1 MILYYNGEK
10 LIKDKTLNSTTHII
24 IIVNQNSLDRKILQQ
39 LLHSYNISF
48 YDKIA
53 TAQKAIQESGAV
65 LILID
70 GEFDDE
76 AFAFCKLITT
86 TPGSSSIPVM
96 FLFEK
101 IDRNV
106 ITKMFKSGGCDYVS
120 KPFNQLELT
129 TRVYIHTSYI
139 SQKKELETLAYY
151 DPMTQAYNRRTFFKH
166 AHKAIEFS
174 DTNKLS
180 LHLIFFHFHSLHKIN
195 ETYGYFAGDKII
207 QELSKI
213 IKSVLKD
220 KSIVGRI
227 NGNSFA
233 AIVTNKSGKEV
244 SELAS
249 RIARRASEIS
259 IERYF
264 PVVIEYIIVERC
276 NIKKSIDDLMLEA
289 SAKLEKC
296 EVARSKRNY

>member
-1 MILYYNGEK
+1 MYYNGEK
-10 LIKDKTLNSTTHII
+10 INKDKILNPTTHII
-24 IIVNQNSLDRKILQQ
+24 IINQNSLDRKILQQ
-39 LLHSYNISF
+39 LLRSYNISF
-48 YDKIA
+48 YDRIA

-70 GEFDDE
+70 GEFGDE
-76 AFAFCKLITT
+76 VFAFCKLITT
-86 TPGSSSIPVM
+86 TPESSDIPVM
-96 FLFEK
+96 FLFEA
-101 IDRNV
+101 IDRDV

-120 KPFNQLELT
+120 KPFNQIELT

-139 SQKKELETLAYY
+139 SQKKELESLAYY
-151 DPMTQAYNRRTFFKH
+151 DPMTQTYNRRTFFQH
-166 AHKAIEFS
+166 AHKAIVFS
-174 DTNKLS
+174 DKNKLS

-207 QELSKI
+207 QELSTI

-220 KSIVGRI
+220 KSIVGRL

-233 AIVTNKSGKEV
+233 AIVTSKSGKDV

-249 RIARRASEIS
+249 RISRRASEIN

-264 PVVIEYIIVERC
+264 PVVIEYVIVERC
-276 NIKKSIDDLMLEA
+276 DIKRSIDDLMLEA
-289 SAKLEKC
+289 SKKLEKC